1 LGARISQPTRESDS
15 MSDSPPIFEPEHA
28 IGQAPVLVYDVGGSH
43 ISAAICD
50 PRTFALHGI
59 SRAPLPTPPEATQ
72 SAGHFSAASFGRLIH
87 TLGEAAAGKA
97 NTHLAN
103 LAGASIAMP
112 GPFDY
117 ENGISQMRHKLPA
130 LFGVDLKSA
139 LAARFHWRPSQV
151 RFVNDAA
158 AFLLGEMGAGAAKG
172 YHRAIGITLG
182 TGIGCSF
189 GVADQAGSRALTE
202 GQGVPPGGEI
212 WNLPYNGATVED
224 FVSTRFLRQ
233 QFQISPGQTLET
245 TAEVAEIARIA
256 SDGAQNCPGLDPIPD
271 PILAPTFEDVLAG
284 HSPQPSNPTGPADPN
299 SPHCRARR
307 AFQVFGRHLGLVLNQ
322 HAAAFEPDVIVLGG
336 GISRAAPLFLPAT
349 RKALAGFSP
358 KIVLSTLMDEAP
370 LTGAG
375 VHWFTTQAHEAP
387 QTH

>member
-1 LGARISQPTRESDS
+1 MP
-15 MSDSPPIFEPEHA
+15 DSPPVFEPEYA
-28 IGQAPVLVYDVGGSH
+28 IGNAPVLVYDVGGSH
-43 ISAAICD
+43 ISAAVCD
-50 PRTFALHGI
+50 PHTFNLRGL
-59 SRAPLPTPPEATQ
+59 SRAPLPAEG
-72 SAGHFSAASFGRLIH
+72 AGHFSAASFGRLIH
-87 TLGEAAAGKA
+87 TLGETAAKAAWLSISDVCGAG
-97 NTHLAN
+97 L
-103 LAGASIAMP
+103 AMP

-139 LAARFHWRPSQV
+139 LAARFNWRPSQV

-189 GVADQAGSRALTE
+189 GIADQAGSRALTE

-233 QFQISPGQTLET
+233 QFQLAPGQTLET
-245 TAEVAEIARIA
+245 AAEVAEIARIA
-256 SDGAQNCPGLDPIPD
+256 TDGTQNCPGLDPI
-271 PILAPTFEDVLAG
+271 FENVG
-284 HSPQPSNPTGPADPN
+284 HSSGPSDPADPN

-307 AFQVFGRHLGLVLNQ
+307 AFQIFGRHLGLALNQ

-358 KIVLSTLMDEAP
+358 KIALSVLMDEAP

-375 VHWFTTQAHEAP
+375 VHWFTAQAHETP
-387 QTH
+387 QTR